1 MNYALCLPIRRNTYE
16 IKEFLSHFYDI
27 FGNIGKG
34 TDVLQEK
41 PVGGVIFDGKLVYP
55 GR

>member
-1 MNYALCLPIRRNTYE
+1 MKYAFRLSIRRNTYE
-16 IKEFLSHFYDI
+16 IKDFLSHFYDV
-27 FGNIGKG
+27 FGNIGKS

-41 PVGGVIFDGKLVYP
+41 PVGRVIYDGKLVYP